1 MSETINF
8 QPIKY
13 GQFLSDKT
21 FIVPD
26 YQRGFD
32 WSPEHLNDLWEDLYY
47 HLNKF
52 KEGNP
57 ETFYLGTIIIKMPEN
72 INDHHEI
79 VDGQQRF
86 TTLYILAIA
95 LRNEFKNRSN
105 QIDDSFNQC
114 VMRIDTDI
122 LNKYSVGRTKEHMT
136 PRLIASNGEPK
147 PIRDILELISKKD
160 WNGVFPTKDDNI
172 FTKDKKIHGS
182 TANARIK
189 LVKTAYD
196 FHIEEIKSL
205 DDDDLFNL
213 FDVVSS
219 IYLIAALVKDD
230 DHAFYLF
237 ETTNARG
244 KDLEVSDLLKN
255 HFFRK
260 IQGDNNEVLEQW
272 NQVVTNAGNSK
283 LITMLKHFHYVYES
297 HVQKKALYKSLQKLA
312 DEGSIGSVQG
322 LLDELEKYS
331 QFHNIMHT
339 GQMKNFI
346 QYIQLRNVKCP
357 TEEKQEQYYLAICA
371 LRLFRAE
378 VTYPLIYAF
387 FEKFSEHYIDDKSYR
402 IQALTFLK
410 ALEKFHFV
418 NYKICMDKGNV
429 IEKPYAKF
437 AGKIFKSKNAKEFM
451 TVIGDFYD
459 FLRDKFMKE
468 PRFREKFVELS
479 YGDKEDIRYIFHKIE
494 DHHINGSR
502 QRYKFFDP
510 DKTDN
515 TNVRTFNESIEHF
528 WPVTFKPGQHIT
540 ENEYEKYKLNDE
552 AIGGL
557 RDNIGNL
564 LVMDPKIN
572 DKLKNKIPLKKR
584 EILLDNQ
591 NHLPKY
597 ITTFIDDDF
606 DSWSPESIN
615 LRANEISELCY
626 RKIFNIT
633 NTEPK
638 ITKQQLDKF

>member
-26 YQRGFD
+26 YQRGYD
-32 WSPEHLNDLWEDLYY
+32 WSPEHLNDLWEDLHY
-47 HLNKF
+47 HLNKYN
-52 KEGNP
+52 EGIP
-57 ETFYLGTIIIKMPEN
+57 ETFYLGTVIIKTPEK
-72 INDHHEI
+72 IHHHHEI

-95 LRNEFKNRSN
+95 LKNEFKNRSN
-105 QIDDSFNQC
+105 QIDDSFNQS
-114 VMRIDTDI
+114 VMRIDTLI
-122 LNKYSVGRTKEHMT
+122 LNKYSAGSKQEYMN

-147 PIRDILELISKKD
+147 PIRDILELISRKD
-160 WNGVFPTKDDNI
+160 WNGVFPTKDNSI
-172 FTKDKKIHGS
+172 FKKDKKIHGS
-182 TANARIK
+182 TANSRIK
-189 LVKTAYD
+189 LLKTAYD
-196 FHIEEIKSL
+196 FHMEEIQSL
-205 DDDDLFNL
+205 DDDNLFNL
-213 FDVVSS
+213 FDVVSN
-219 IYLIAALVKDD
+219 ITLIAAVVKEDD
-230 DHAFYLF
+230 QAFYLF

-260 IQGDNNEVLEQW
+260 IQGDNIDVLEQW

-283 LITMLKHFHYVYES
+283 LITMLKHFHYVYDS

-312 DEGSIGSVQG
+312 DNGSIGSVEG
-322 LLDELEKYS
+322 LLNELEKYS
-331 QFHNIMHT
+331 EFHNIMHS
-339 GQMKNFI
+339 GQMNNFI
-346 QYIQLRNVKCP
+346 QYIQERNVKCP
-357 TEEKQEQYYLAICA
+357 TEEKQEQYYLSICA

-378 VTYPLIYAF
+378 VTYPIIYAF
-387 FEKFSEHYIDDKSYR
+387 FEKFSEHYIDDKSYS

-418 NYKICMDKGNV
+418 NYKICMDKGNI
-429 IEKPYAKF
+429 IEKPYAEF
-437 AGKIFKSKNAKEFM
+437 AGKIFKTKNAKEFM
-451 TVIGDFYD
+451 VVIGDFYD
-459 FLRDKFMKE
+459 FLRDKFMTE
-468 PRFREKFVELS
+468 SRFTEKFIELS

-494 DHHINGSR
+494 DHYINGSR

-515 TNVRTFNESIEHF
+515 TNVKTFNESIEHF
-528 WPVTFKPGQHIT
+528 WPVTFKAGQHIT
-540 ENEYEKYKLNDE
+540 EDDFEKYKSNDDD
-552 AIGGL
+552 IGGL

-564 LVMDPKIN
+564 LVMDPRIN
-572 DKLKNKIPLKKR
+572 DKLKNKIPVKKR
-584 EILLDNQ
+584 EILLNNQ

-597 ITTFIDDDF
+597 ITEFIHDDLDN
-606 DSWSPESIN
+606 WNPESIN
-615 LRANEISELCY
+615 QRANEISELCY
-626 RKIFNIT
+626 QKIFNISD
-633 NTEPK
+633 TEPK